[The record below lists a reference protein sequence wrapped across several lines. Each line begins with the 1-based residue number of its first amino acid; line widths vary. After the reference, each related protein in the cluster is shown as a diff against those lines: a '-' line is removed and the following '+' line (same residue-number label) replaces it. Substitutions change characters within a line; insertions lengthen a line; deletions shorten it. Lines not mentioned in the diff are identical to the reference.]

1 MKAEKHDARTVC
13 LVESASGKKE
23 AWFQDE
29 VPVGAVVVMCMSFGE
44 YTRIR
49 REEEARLRSG
59 RSSVAAEHEKLI
71 R

>member
-13 LVESASGKKE
+13 LVESASGKQE

-49 REEEARLRSG
+49 REEEARLLDPVGQASR
-59 RSSVAAEHEKLI
+59 RNTKN
-71 R
+71 